1 MQGKGQRRTF
11 RTKWQKSSQ
20 APQLTCIWSK
30 WAGEPDYKRV
40 LKFVLWLKIKVK
52 DSCNWYW
59 LTSGGS
65 DTLNGCQCRWRRHSM
80 TPLFLYKPPLV
91 WLPNPLAAGSLFQ
104 TFSSQMGTLSSHRCI
119 PLSSARDDFRLANS
133 FCHHFKIRRLNRP
146 CTPRPL
152 PDFFLLRAG

>member
-1 MQGKGQRRTF
+1 MQGKGQIRTF
-11 RTKWQKSSQ
+11 RTKWQKSNQ
-20 APQLTCIWSK
+20 VPQLTCIWSK

-104 TFSSQMGTLSSHRCI
+104 TQVRWGPCLATAASPWARLKMTFGSQ
-119 PLSSARDDFRLANS
+119 NS